1 MRLVDQIIDDH
12 NQALESPG
20 FFTRLFEEYIPNTA
34 LYLKKVFTWGFLR
47 FFQVVRIVSITVYRN
62 YFPDPFVAFNRIGL
76 TTLFHIY
83 DKYKM
88 TGKEIRDLLDGC
100 AARSDVPGFFGAEYH
115 YLDVANR
122 DAKHWNRVKDLM
134 RTIPQGLLVGS
145 FTRMKEQAGKIFY
158 THVVI
163 WADEKSTIAKT
174 LQRLNTFDTAGI

>member
-12 NQALESPG
+12 NQALESPH
-20 FFTRLFEEYIPNTA
+20 FLSRLFDVHLPRIA
-34 LYLKKVFTWGFLR
+34 LKLKFASSWAVLTVVKVIR
-47 FFQVVRIVSITVYRN
+47 KSSVAVYRN
-62 YFPDPFVAFNRIGL
+62 YFPDPFVAFNRTGP

-145 FTRMKEQAGKIFY
+145 FTRMKEQKGKIFY
-158 THVVI
+158 THVII